1 MLDFIV
7 SSDLAVVTLK
17 NVLSFL
23 IGQIVESKTE
33 VVLDSNKHHETFVR
47 TVQNKQYFRRN
58 TTVLVGLAAD
68 PSEYPTSA
76 GNLADNV
83 ASLRISQLYT
93 GTVLLRTTVLD
104 QHLNSFYYCFVL
116 RFQSKRS
123 SITESYTDLKSSFIK

>member
-47 TVQNKQYFRRN
+47 TFAV
-58 TTVLVGLAAD
+58 T
-68 PSEYPTSA
+68 
-76 GNLADNV
+76 
-83 ASLRISQLYT
+83 
-93 GTVLLRTTVLD
+93 
-104 QHLNSFYYCFVL
+104 L
-116 RFQSKRS
+116 RFLLVWLLIRQSTQRLPVTWQ
-123 SITESYTDLKSSFIK
+123 IMLQV